1 MANPCSAAVSFDV
14 SPGTKYVQPGG
25 TAIYDLAVF
34 LDTPLDYTVDYP
46 ITEKFAIDLMI
57 SDWVYSFSEDSVILD
72 LNRTTNTSVLEITVP
87 FDAVPGNYSHKVT
100 ATGYDKL
107 GKEIDYP
114 SEFDI
119 YVINTNVNV
128 PEFPTVALPMLAV
141 FGLVAI
147 FGRRNI

>member
-1 MANPCSAAVSFDV
+1 
-14 SPGTKYVQPGG
+14 
-25 TAIYDLAVF
+25 
-34 LDTPLDYTVDYP
+34 
-46 ITEKFAIDLMI
+46 MI
-57 SDWVYSFSEDSVILD
+57 PDWGYSFSEDSVILD
-72 LNRTTNTSVLEITVP
+72 LERTTNTSVLEITVP
-87 FDAVPGNYSHKVT
+87 SDAVPGNYSHTVT
-100 ATGYDKL
+100 ATGYDEL

-147 FGRRNI
+147 FGRRKN